1 MARTKLVLF
10 DVSHVQTVRYTLGSE
25 VYILVVTAKI
35 ASYRSCNEP
44 IKLKDTPACILD
56 PWIVILVTG
65 RSDMCKPHLYVA

>member
-1 MARTKLVLF
+1 M
-10 DVSHVQTVRYTLGSE
+10 QTVKYMLGSE

-56 PWIVILVTG
+56 PRIVILVTG
-65 RSDMCKPHLYVA
+65 QSDMRKLHLYVA